1 MISTFQSY
9 GQDVGP
15 EAVSARRQAFQRA
28 LAAVEPQVPRPKTS
42 NAPPSELNQSRSAA
56 ETAPRACLVACDD
69 DSMDLASIAGCD
81 PQELAVVQCPGANV
95 PMIGPIDGAAAAEIQ
110 LAVAL
115 GVRELILCG
124 VGPASPTTP
133 SDAVEAV
140 PAASWSTSEPLSGL
154 ATVRP
159 LGTALAWADVR
170 RRMLLECRRLR
181 AIPAVS
187 QKLSDGTLRLHVW
200 IHDPRT
206 GELLAYDGR
215 LARFV
220 PLGGRV
226 GESAVE
232 RARLPRN

>member
-1 MISTFQSY
+1 MISTFKSY
-9 GQDVGP
+9 GHDVGP
-15 EAVSARRQAFQRA
+15 ESISDRRLAFQRA
-28 LAAVEPQVPRPKTS
+28 LAAVEPQVPRPKSPT
-42 NAPPSELNQSRSAA
+42 PPAELNQCRKAT

-69 DSMDLASIAGCD
+69 GSVDLASIAGCD
-81 PQELAVVQCPGANV
+81 PQELAVVQCPGVNV
-95 PMIGPIDGAAAAEIQ
+95 PMIGPVDGAAAAEVQ
-110 LAVAL
+110 LALAL

-124 VGPASPTTP
+124 VGPATASTP
-133 SDAVEAV
+133 SDAVEAA
-140 PAASWSTSEPLSGL
+140 PAASWSTNEPLSGL
-154 ATVRP
+154 STARP

-187 QKLSDGTLRLHVW
+187 QKLSEGALRLHVW
-200 IHDPRT
+200 IHNPQT

-220 PLGGRV
+220 PLGSRV
-226 GESAVE
+226 GESPVE